1 LNDFVQNEFVVCALR
16 KALGFAI
23 FGGGFA
29 VIVVYLLG
37 LMFNG

>member
-1 LNDFVQNEFVVCALR
+1 VRYVFQRRVRKVVR